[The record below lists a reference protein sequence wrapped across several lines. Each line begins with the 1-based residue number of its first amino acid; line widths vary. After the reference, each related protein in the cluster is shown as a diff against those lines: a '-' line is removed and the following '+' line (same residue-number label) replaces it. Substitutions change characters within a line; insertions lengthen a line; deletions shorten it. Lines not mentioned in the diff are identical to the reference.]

1 MKNTSCLKISIAAM
15 VVTGVWSPRM
25 FDGKPHLQ
33 KLYLIYASFF
43 QVFLFGGII
52 LIEFLHLIQVIDD
65 LEETAE
71 VSLLLLTHLAQ
82 VAKVMTIWGRQARI
96 KHLLYLLDD
105 PSFDRSEPAKKAILE
120 STCMFAWFVSK
131 FLVAST
137 LFTALMWGVFP
148 MLKPTLTVP
157 LNYPYMTSDSP
168 FFIMM
173 FIYQLTCIVLNALGD
188 TAEDFLVGGLIVLA
202 SAQLDV
208 LSFELSHI
216 GQHNDIDI
224 NYTEAVNCVKYHMKI
239 ISFVNELEAIFGLPV
254 FIQFVASCIVIGL
267 TAFKI
272 VMTNEPIQLLTLVF
286 YLVCI
291 LSELLVYCYFGNII
305 MHKSEVVAAAAYDSG
320 WERTSLPTQRMLLLL
335 MRRAQRPL
343 AMSAGN
349 MFHLS
354 LLTFTAILK
363 SSYSYFA
370 VVRE

>member
-1 MKNTSCLKISIAAM
+1 
-15 VVTGVWSPRM
+15 
-25 FDGKPHLQ
+25 
-33 KLYLIYASFF
+33 
-43 QVFLFGGII
+43 
-52 LIEFLHLIQVIDD
+52 
-65 LEETAE
+65 
-71 VSLLLLTHLAQ
+71 
-82 VAKVMTIWGRQARI
+82 
-96 KHLLYLLDD
+96 

-120 STCMFAWFVSK
+120 STCRFAWFVSK

-272 VMTNEPIQLLTLVF
+272 VMVIAP
-286 YLVCI
+286 
-291 LSELLVYCYFGNII
+291 
-305 MHKSEVVAAAAYDSG
+305 
-320 WERTSLPTQRMLLLL
+320 
-335 MRRAQRPL
+335 
-343 AMSAGN
+343 
-349 MFHLS
+349 
-354 LLTFTAILK
+354 
-363 SSYSYFA
+363 
-370 VVRE
+370 